1 MLRVRFFGFDGQEL
15 TTVKHGHKYQQKLE
29 RRIEGGKEVD
39 CFLYRARGFKEVMV
53 EVKNQAVSM
62 ADYYSMKGLAAE
74 LNEPVRCDHVGSSA
88 AVMCGPVDGTS
99 VSFDWN

>member
-53 EVKNQAVSM
+53 EVKSKEVSM
-62 ADYYSMKGLAAE
+62 ADYYSMKNLVNE
-74 LNEPVRCDHVGSSA
+74 MTEPVTYDVGRSQPIRH
-88 AVMCGPVDGTS
+88 GLEDGDG